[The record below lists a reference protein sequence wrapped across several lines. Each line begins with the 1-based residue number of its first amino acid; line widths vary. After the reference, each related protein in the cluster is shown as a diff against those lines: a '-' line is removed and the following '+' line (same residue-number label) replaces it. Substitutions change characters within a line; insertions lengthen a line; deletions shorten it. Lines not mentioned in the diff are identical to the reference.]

1 MKKTIFGMLAAA
13 GLVSSASAAV
23 LNIDLAGWQTDGGY
37 LNPGNTSLI
46 VSLPIGT
53 TIDSISFDIDFDS
66 LGSSWQSEFVISVND
81 STTGDFWDFNPA
93 VGINSPGNFV
103 GAGAFPDPG
112 LFGSG
117 PFTLTTGDLFITVYE
132 SFNDAGIDAVV
143 NSGTLTINY
152 TVPTPATAG
161 MLAMGGLFAARRR
174 RIG

>member
-1 MKKTIFGMLAAA
+1 MKKTTLALLAAA
-13 GLVSSASAAV
+13 GMASAASAAV
-23 LNIDLAGWQTDGGY
+23 LNVDLAGWQAEGGY

-53 TIDSISFDIDFDS
+53 TIDSISFVIDFDA
-66 LGSSWQSEFVISVND
+66 LGESWRSELVLSVND
-81 STTGDFWDFNPA
+81 STTGDFWDFNPG

-103 GAGAFPDPG
+103 GAGNFPDPA

-132 SFNDAGIDAVV
+132 SFNDAGIDSVI

-161 MLAMGGLFAARRR
+161 MLALGGLFAARRR